1 MMPIVSS
8 ALSETL
14 WERAYSMLGEVKIPW
29 GEPLSTGLH
38 FLIVIY
44 IAALAL
50 RFLKKRSN

>member
-50 RFLKKRSN
+50 RFLKKQSS